1 MSTSPRRGA
10 AVLSSAF
17 VAVTLALVP
26 AGIQQA
32 SAAAPSE
39 THVSAA
45 ANVSKSNQDYARG
58 FKDGFKSGVR
68 QGQRSCGDD
77 ERAAPLLHKDKNKD
91 KDKDYQ
97 RGFKDGFKSG
107 FRQGQGS
114 C

>member
-1 MSTSPRRGA
+1 MSTAPRRGA
-10 AVLSSAF
+10 AILSSAF
-17 VAVTLALVP
+17 IAATVALVP

-32 SAAAPSE
+32 SAATPSG
-39 THVSAA
+39 THVSASV
-45 ANVSKSNQDYARG
+45 NVSKSNQDYARG

-77 ERAAPLLHKDKNKD
+77 ERAATVLHTDKN

>member
-1 MSTSPRRGA
+1 MSTVHRRCA

-17 VAVTLALVP
+17 IAATVALVP
-26 AGIQQA
+26 AGVQQA
-32 SAAAPSE
+32 SAAAPGG
-39 THVSAA
+39 THVGAA
-45 ANVSKSNQDYARG
+45 VDVPKSNQDYARG

-68 QGQRSCGDD
+68 QGQRSCGNDD
-77 ERAAPLLHKDKNKD
+77 RAVPLLHGDKN

>member
-1 MSTSPRRGA
+1 MSTAPRRGA
-10 AVLSSAF
+10 AILSSAF
-17 VAVTLALVP
+17 IAATVALVP
-26 AGIQQA
+26 ASIQQA
-32 SAAAPSE
+32 SAATPSG
-39 THVSAA
+39 THVSAS

-77 ERAAPLLHKDKNKD
+77 ERSATVLHTDKN